1 MTMAKQTT
9 KDLER
14 AAELATQLEA
24 LLQHTYGNSAEA
36 FQSMNDQLQDAY
48 LWVCADLAAQLR
60 KCLISQ

>member
-1 MTMAKQTT
+1 MAKKTT
-9 KDLER
+9 NDLDR
-14 AAELATQLEA
+14 AAELSTQLEA

-36 FQSMNDQLQDAY
+36 FHSMNDEMKDAY